1 VSREDNRIPVIRLVL
16 ILTGG
21 IKMRLK
27 NKIAIVSGGS
37 MGIGQATALRFAQ
50 EGAKVVVV
58 DIAESEG
65 RETERMLRQ
74 YEPGSL
80 FIPGDVTKES
90 DWQRVMKTVENN
102 YGILDILF
110 NNAGTNLIKPAIE
123 IKEEEWDRIIT
134 LNLKGVFFGAKHSIS
149 MMLKTGGGSI
159 INTASTTALIG
170 LPKMSVYSASKGGI
184 LALTRQL
191 AADYA
196 PHNIRVN
203 CICPGA
209 TLTPLVQS
217 EIDRG
222 LVTAE
227 TLIHGVP
234 MGRFA
239 KPSEIAAAVLFLA
252 SDDASYIT
260 GTALVVDGGRTV
272 H

>member
-1 VSREDNRIPVIRLVL
+1 
-16 ILTGG
+16 
-21 IKMRLK
+21 MRLK

-90 DWQRVMKTVENN
+90 DWQKVMKTVEKN

-134 LNLKGVFFGAKHSIS
+134 LNLKGVFFGAKHSMG

-170 LPKMSVYSASKGGI
+170 LPKMPVYSASKGGI

-222 LVTAE
+222 LVTVE

>member
-1 VSREDNRIPVIRLVL
+1 
-16 ILTGG
+16 
-21 IKMRLK
+21 MRLK
-27 NKIAIVSGGS
+27 NKIAIVTGGS
-37 MGIGQATALRFAQ
+37 MGIGQATAIRFAQ

-74 YEPGSL
+74 YEPECL
-80 FIPGDVTKES
+80 FSSGDVTKES
-90 DWQRVMKTVENN
+90 DWQSVMNTVEKN
-102 YGILDILF
+102 YGHLDILF
-110 NNAGTNLIKPAIE
+110 NNAGTNLIKPATE

-134 LNLKGVFFGAKHSIS
+134 LNLKGIFFGTKHSVS
-149 MMLKTGGGSI
+149 LMVKAGGGSI
-159 INTASTTALIG
+159 INTASTTAFIA

-191 AADYA
+191 ASEYA
-196 PHNIRVN
+196 PFNIRVN
-203 CICPGA
+203 CICPGV
-209 TLTPLVQS
+209 TLTPLVQR
-217 EIDRG
+217 EMDLG

-227 TLIHGVP
+227 ALIHGVP

-252 SDDASYIT
+252 SDDASYVT